1 MRNNFLKR
9 LFTQRVAWFL
19 ILMAMMPTLLILA
32 WDYFSHE
39 NIALGIK
46 NKNLF
51 EIAVISFLIALGLA
65 AFYVK
70 SNLSTLLD
78 VNKGMLNIAKGQFND
93 IEVVRSSEL
102 SDLTESFNN
111 MSAYIQHQFDS
122 LQNLSSIDREMAYKL
137 DLNKIIKKIIKRIES
152 LCPTSGIAVF
162 RLHESNAIETHLTIY
177 ASSHLKLAM
186 KQLTIPTREIDII
199 KSHPTGL
206 FCEVDVLNPWQVKSI
221 FPSEDTDFWAY
232 PIFWQSQLYGFI
244 IIGSTNEFA
253 RTSTKWN
260 EIFELAGRIGIA
272 ISTQTRE
279 EKLLVQA
286 QYDSLTG
293 LPNRILLQDR
303 IALAMEFSD
312 TTGNTFW
319 LIDIDLDRFKSIN
332 ESIGHHAGDMA
343 IIEVSN
349 RLQGV
354 VGKSDTVSR
363 FGGDEFIII
372 LQGEMPE
379 NMRMETL
386 HQILKTFEAPL
397 LIDQQ
402 EIIINAS
409 IGIAIYPND
418 GKNADQILR
427 NVDVAMRRA
436 KDMHQNSFQF
446 FTRFMNK
453 RVTDRLKMETHLRKA
468 LELKEFTLEYQ
479 AKVNLKTNQIVGMEA
494 LIRWDSEALGSISP
508 QHFIPLAEETGLI
521 IPIGEWALKT
531 ACEQTIIW
539 QRLGFSHLNVSVNLS
554 TRQFKQKDLALTI
567 KNIIAE
573 TGLDPDRL
581 ELELTESIIMNNVE
595 HTMNVLNE
603 IKSIGVK
610 LAVDDFGTG
619 YSSLSYLKNL
629 PLDTL
634 KIDKSFIDDIVTHT
648 DRAPIVASIIT
659 LAKNLNLKVV
669 AEGVETLEQVK
680 YLTARNCDEI
690 QGYYYSSPV
699 SQADFERLLITQ
711 TQQKSN

>member
-1 MRNNFLKR
+1 MDYGFLKR
-9 LFTQRVAWFL
+9 LITNRVAWLL
-19 ILMAMMPTLLILA
+19 ILMAIIPTMLIFV
-32 WDYFSHE
+32 WEYFTHQ
-39 NIALGIK
+39 NLTLGIE

-51 EIAVISFLIALGLA
+51 KIAVISFLIAFA
-65 AFYVK
+65 IAIFYVK
-70 SNLSTLLD
+70 SNLSTLVN
-78 VNKGMLNIAKGQFND
+78 VNKGMRNIAKGQFND

-111 MSAYIQHQFDS
+111 MSAYIQRQFDS

-137 DLNKIIKKIIKRIES
+137 DLNKIIKKIITRIES
-152 LCPTSGIAVF
+152 LCPASGIAVF
-162 RLHESNAIETHLTIY
+162 RLHESNDLETHLTIY
-177 ASSHLKLAM
+177 ASSHLKLAI
-186 KQLTIPTREIDII
+186 KQITIPTSEIEII
-199 KSHPTGL
+199 QAHPTGL
-206 FCEVDVLNPWQVKSI
+206 FCEVNDLNRWQVKSI
-221 FPSEDTDFWAY
+221 FPAEDSDFWVY
-232 PIFWQSQLYGFI
+232 PIFWQSELYGFI
-244 IIGSTNEFA
+244 IIGSTSGYA

-260 EIFELAGRIGIA
+260 EIYELAGRIGIA

-279 EKLLVQA
+279 EKLLIQA

-303 IALAMEFSD
+303 LTLAMQSSD
-312 TTGNTFW
+312 RTENTFW
-319 LIDIDLDRFKSIN
+319 LVDIDLDRFKSIN

-349 RLQGV
+349 RLKAV
-354 VGKSDTVSR
+354 VHNSDTVSR
-363 FGGDEFIII
+363 FGGDEFIVI

-379 NMRMETL
+379 NMRMEVL
-386 HQILKTFEAPL
+386 HQILKTFESPI

-402 EIIINAS
+402 EIILNAS

-418 GKNADQILR
+418 GKSADQMLR
-427 NVDVAMRRA
+427 NADVAMRRA

-468 LELKEFTLEYQ
+468 LALNEFTLDYQ

-494 LIRWDSEALGSISP
+494 LIRWENEVLGFVSP

-521 IPIGEWALKT
+521 IPIGEWVLKT
-531 ACEQTIIW
+531 ACTQTMIW
-539 QRLGFSHLNVSVNLS
+539 QQSGFDNLMLSVNLS
-554 TRQFKQKDLALTI
+554 ARQFKQKNLAHNI
-567 KNIIAE
+567 KNIVEE
-573 TGLDPDRL
+573 TGLPANLL

-603 IKSIGVK
+603 IKTIGVK
-610 LAVDDFGTG
+610 LSVDDFGTG
-619 YSSLSYLKNL
+619 YSSLSYLRNI
-629 PLDTL
+629 PLDTI

-648 DRAPIVASIIT
+648 DHAPIVASIIT

-680 YLTARNCDEI
+680 YLSLRECDEI
-690 QGYYYSSPV
+690 QGYYFSSPV
-699 SQADFERLLITQ
+699 NQVNFERMLTAQ
-711 TQQKSN
+711 CKKNNS